1 MNRNFS
7 QTNVVIVS
15 LILYGI
21 IYGSVAF
28 LQPSFLYKSDKSLR
42 QFGVGY
48 KNKTILPMWL
58 FSFTLALFCYLVVL
72 YYLEFQQFI

>member
-48 KNKTILPMWL
+48 KNKTIFP
-58 FSFTLALFCYLVVL
+58 A
-72 YYLEFQQFI
+72 